1 MNKTFD
7 AIVCGGSLAGSA
19 AAVTLARQNR
29 SVLVLDKAEF
39 PRSKLCG
46 GLLTWKSVQLLG
58 LLFGETPETM
68 AEHGIIRYVSDRY
81 SIRTF
86 TSTLAEGTVSYPFH
100 LTDRA
105 ELDNRLLY
113 HVRRAGALVREG
125 EEVAACDPA
134 SGEVVLKDGRT
145 ARGRYII
152 GADGAH
158 STVRAGFP
166 EVNLRAMRRFTA
178 ATIEVKIP
186 AADIP
191 ETVDRPILYVGFVDA
206 GYGWVFPNG
215 ENVLIGICGLRREDT
230 HFAKLFRSFLDVL
243 GVDPAVL
250 TCQRGHPLPYGSFLH
265 DPVHANAL
273 LAGDAGGYVEPLFG
287 EGIFYALCTGMYAG
301 RAVAHALEHDTEPGP
316 EYLRLLH
323 RTILPELNGSNTL
336 RWFLFRA
343 MKLFGPGA
351 IRRFVRFGAGP
362 LGDMVHGK
370 RSYHWLRKKDWHF
383 PEPGA

>member
-1 MNKTFD
+1 MTKTFD
-7 AIVCGGSLAGSA
+7 TIVCGGSLAGSA
-19 AAVTLARQNR
+19 AAVTLARR
-29 SVLVLDKAEF
+29 GHSVLVLDKAEF
-39 PRSKLCG
+39 PRFKLCG
-46 GLLTWKSVQLLG
+46 GLLTWKTVRLLEA
-58 LLFGETPETM
+58 LFNETPETLD
-68 AEHGIIRYVSDRY
+68 EHGILRYVSDRY

-86 TSTLAEGTVSYPFH
+86 ASTLAEGRVSYPFH

-125 EEVAACDPA
+125 ERVTRCDPV
-134 SGEVVLKDGRT
+134 SGEVFLKDGRVF
-145 ARGRYII
+145 RGRYVI

-158 STVRAGFP
+158 STVRAAFP
-166 EVNLRAMRRFTA
+166 EVNLKAMRRFTA
-178 ATIEVKIP
+178 ATIEVRIS

-191 ETVDRPILYVGFVDA
+191 EPVDRPILYIGFVDA

-215 ENVLIGICGLRREDT
+215 DHVLVGICGLRRGDT

-250 TCQRGHPLPYGSFLH
+250 SCQRGHPLPYGSFLH

-301 RAVAHALEHDTEPGP
+301 RAVADALDNDTDPGP
-316 EYLRLLH
+316 EYLRRLH
-323 RTILPELNGSNTL
+323 HTVLPELNGSNTL
-336 RWFLFRA
+336 RWVLFRA
-343 MKLFGPGA
+343 MKLFGSGA
-351 IRRFVRFGAGP
+351 VSRFVKLGAGP

-370 RSYHWLRKKDWHF
+370 RSYHWLKKKDWGF
-383 PEPGA
+383 

>member
-1 MNKTFD
+1 MTKIFD
-7 AIVCGGSLAGSA
+7 TIVCGGSLAGSA
-19 AAVTLARQNR
+19 AAVTLARQGR

-39 PRSKLCG
+39 PRFKLCG
-46 GLLTWKSVQLLG
+46 GLLTWKTVRLLDV
-58 LLFGETPETM
+58 LFGETPETM
-68 AEHGIIRYVSDRY
+68 GEHGIIKYVSDRY
-81 SIRTF
+81 AIRTF

-113 HVRRAGALVREG
+113 HVRRAGAHVREG
-125 EEVAACDPA
+125 EEVARCDPE
-134 SGEVVLKDGRT
+134 SGEVVLKDGQVF
-145 ARGRYII
+145 RGKYII

-158 STVRAGFP
+158 STVRAAFP

-178 ATIEVKIP
+178 ATIEVRIP
-186 AADIP
+186 AHDFP
-191 ETVDRPILYVGFVDA
+191 EPVDRPILYIGFVDA

-215 ENVLIGICGLRREDT
+215 DHVLIGICGLRREDT
-230 HFAKLFRSFLDVL
+230 HFAKLFRAYLDVL

-250 TCQRGHPLPYGSFLH
+250 CCQRGHPLPYGSFLH

-301 RAVAHALEHDTEPGP
+301 RAVANALENDTDPGP
-316 EYLRLLH
+316 EYLRRLH
-323 RTILPELNGSNTL
+323 RTILPELNGSNSL

-343 MKLFGPGA
+343 MKLFGNGA
-351 IRRFVRFGAGP
+351 ISRFVHLGAGP

-370 RSYHWLRKKDWHF
+370 RSYHWLKKKDWDF
-383 PEPGA
+383 